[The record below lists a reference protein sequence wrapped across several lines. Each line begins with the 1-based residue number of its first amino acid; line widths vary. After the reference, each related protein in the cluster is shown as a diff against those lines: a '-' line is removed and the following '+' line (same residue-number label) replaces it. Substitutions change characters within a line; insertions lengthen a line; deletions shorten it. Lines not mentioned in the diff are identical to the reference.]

1 MNQSAANKRIQF
13 WIGIAVSVVCL
24 AALFVFIRPGDILE
38 AIRNSRYE
46 FWLLTAISLLLFMII
61 RAVRWRLMI
70 NRGFGENVI
79 AYNNVFHVQNIGYM
93 LTNILPFRLGD
104 VARAVLIGNIPP
116 ITISLGISTM
126 VVERLFDLLFI
137 IILFPFTI
145 AAVEQVPQT
154 VKSIALIT
162 GGLAIM
168 ATLVI
173 IGAANRRQ
181 VAMAIAESLAEHIRF
196 INTDPWLRRLDDGLK
211 GLGIF
216 TNFRDALTLAIISVV
231 VWLPI
236 VLGYYAGMLAV
247 NLTPSLIEAAF
258 VVCIAAF
265 SVTAPSSPGQIGV
278 FEASVTFA
286 IATLLGMPKP
296 QAASFALL
304 YHAVNYVVIGLLGI
318 IGISRTGE
326 TFGSVIASAKSIIQS
341 GAD

>member
-1 MNQSAANKRIQF
+1 MNQPAANKRIQF

-24 AALFVFIRPGDILE
+24 AALFVFIKPGDILV
-38 AIRNSRYE
+38 AIKNSRYE
-46 FWLLTAISLLLFMII
+46 FWLLTALSLLLFMIL
-61 RAVRWRLMI
+61 RAVRWRFMI
-70 NRGFGENVI
+70 NRGFGKNVI

-126 VVERLFDLLFI
+126 VVERVFDLLFI

-145 AAVEQVPQT
+145 AAVDQVPQT
-154 VKSIALIT
+154 VKTVAVIT
-162 GGLAIM
+162 GTLAIVT
-168 ATLVI
+168 TLVI
-173 IGAANRRQ
+173 VGAANRRRS
-181 VAMAIAESLAEHIRF
+181 AMKIAESFAQRIRF
-196 INTDPWLRRLDDGLK
+196 IDTDPWLRRLDDGLK
-211 GLGIF
+211 GLGVF
-216 TNFRDALTLAIISVV
+216 TNPRDALTLAVLSVV
-231 VWLPI
+231 VWVPI
-236 VLGYYAGMLAV
+236 ILGYYAGLLAV
-247 NLTPSLIEAAF
+247 NLTPSLAEAAF
-258 VVCIAAF
+258 VVCIAAL

-286 IATLLGMPKP
+286 IASILGMPEP

-326 TFGSVIASAKSIIQS
+326 TFGSVIASTRSIVRS
-341 GAD
+341 GSE